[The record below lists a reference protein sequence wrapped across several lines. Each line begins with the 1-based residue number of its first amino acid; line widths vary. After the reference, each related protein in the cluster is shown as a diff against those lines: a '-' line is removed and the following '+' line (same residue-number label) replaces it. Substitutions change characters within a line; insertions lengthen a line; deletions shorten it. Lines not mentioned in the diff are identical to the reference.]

1 MRAQLAVNEII
12 RRAGLTL
19 APCAGGKCDV
29 KQSRRFE
36 SLCVHSPA
44 CPAPPSTTDELPVDS
59 DSRARLIPP
68 RPVSDPHAFRICLAM
83 LAPSHRASR
92 EEPEAPRAPV
102 ATRRTEAAAECDARA
117 SPPPSLPPGAPPLSP
132 PPSPPTSSAPSAV
145 AAASSRPAPGAR
157 GAIGPEPAAGGG
169 RFSLRDD
176 GLRLPRPPH
185 MHAAGCPRLDLST
198 PLEAC
203 GAIRVALLPVGAID
217 AASFRRYAR
226 LCAAHASQLELAEIT
241 HGQARVS
248 VRVGLRVR
256 GRGRGRVR

>member
-1 MRAQLAVNEII
+1 MWIF
-12 RRAGLTL
+12 
-19 APCAGGKCDV
+19 
-29 KQSRRFE
+29 RF
-36 SLCVHSPA
+36 SPDLFWYA
-44 CPAPPSTTDELPVDS
+44 
-59 DSRARLIPP
+59 
-68 RPVSDPHAFRICLAM
+68 RPVSYPPRASSAFLATM

-117 SPPPSLPPGAPPLSP
+117 SPPPSLLPPCAPPLSP
-132 PPSPPTSSAPSAV
+132 PPSPPTPSAPSAV
-145 AAASSRPAPGAR
+145 AAASSRPATGAR
-157 GAIGPEPAAGGG
+157 GAIGPERAAGGG

-176 GLRLPRPPH
+176 GLRMPPPSPH
-185 MHAAGCPRLDLST
+185 MHAAGRPRLDLST

-248 VRVGLRVR
+248 VRVGLRDCT
-256 GRGRGRVR
+256 